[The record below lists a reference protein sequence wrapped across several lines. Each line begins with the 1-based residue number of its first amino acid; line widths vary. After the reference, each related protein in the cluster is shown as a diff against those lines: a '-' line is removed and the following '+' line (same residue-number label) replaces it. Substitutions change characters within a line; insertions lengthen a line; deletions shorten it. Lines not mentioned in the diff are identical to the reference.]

1 MGALPPRASWAGAP
15 LPGKASAI
23 KGTAPHLW
31 ITATPC
37 PGALLFRN
45 KAGDKGT
52 SALTRPH
59 DSTDESW
66 GGRAFVASAASASPL
81 IGWHNVR
88 RERSRHDLTSLDAS
102 TLPYSRTA

>member
-1 MGALPPRASWAGAP
+1 MGALCTRASWAGAP

-45 KAGDKGT
+45 KAGDKVWT
-52 SALTRPH
+52 ALTRPH
-59 DSTDESW
+59 AISNNKR
-66 GGRAFVASAASASPL
+66 GGPHFVAGAVTAHA
-81 IGWHNVR
+81 
-88 RERSRHDLTSLDAS
+88 LTG
-102 TLPYSRTA
+102 